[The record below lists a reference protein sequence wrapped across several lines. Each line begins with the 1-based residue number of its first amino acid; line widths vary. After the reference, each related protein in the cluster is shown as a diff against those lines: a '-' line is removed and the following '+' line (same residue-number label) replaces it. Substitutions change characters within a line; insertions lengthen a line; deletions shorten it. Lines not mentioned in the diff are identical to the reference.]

1 MASYTA
7 NAVGSASMAVPS
19 KVRKNDTLTFNI
31 TNTDVSTKYKGTIMS
46 YTFPCDCTVKIEA
59 KGARGGYGNLYT
71 YGLTDASRSGSG
83 AYVYGTFTFA
93 KGDQLLILVGQA
105 GTDAMT
111 SSGSTQDGATG
122 AGGGGTF
129 IVKRTA
135 TGSTFTGNSINGSDS
150 YNGWIVSPLLI
161 AAGGNGTR
169 DNGYSGTG
177 TIYGGLHT
185 TGSQPSYSSSRTG
198 GGFATAYGTNNSN
211 SSSYGYGLSF
221 LNGGLGSQYYYTRR
235 NITSHAG
242 FGGGGC
248 NGDDGDGG
256 GAGGYYGGLA
266 GKSACSFI
274 ASEATNSGGA
284 SDNNA
289 GEGIVV
295 FTFLK
300 VKGATARVKV
310 GGTYRTS
317 EAVYVKRNGV
327 WVEAEGLYV
336 KSGGAWHES
345 T

>member
-7 NAVGSASMAVPS
+7 NAVGSASMSVPS

-71 YGLTDASRSGSG
+71 YGLTDDSRSGSG

-111 SSGSTQDGATG
+111 SSGSTRDGATG

-135 TGSTFTGNSINGSDS
+135 SGSTFKGSSTNGSNA

-161 AAGGNGTR
+161 AAG
-169 DNGYSGTG
+169 GTG

-198 GGFATAYGTNNSN
+198 GGFSTAYGTKNGNN
-211 SSSYGYGLSF
+211 SSYGYGLSF
-221 LNGGLGSQYYYTRR
+221 LNGGLGSRYYYSRSG
-235 NITSHAG
+235 ITSHAG

-248 NGDDGDGG
+248 NGDDGG

-336 KSGGAWHES
+336 KSGGSWHES

>member
-7 NAVGSASMAVPS
+7 NAVGSSTLSLPS
-19 KVRKNDTLTFNI
+19 KVKKNDTLTFNI
-31 TNTDVSTKYKGTIMS
+31 TNTTVSTKYTGTILS

-93 KGDQLLILVGQA
+93 EGDQVLILVGQA

-111 SSGSTQDGATG
+111 STGSTKDGTSG

-129 IVKRTA
+129 IVKKT
-135 TGSTFTGNSINGSDS
+135 TSGSTFTGSSTNGSNA
-150 YNGWIVSPLLI
+150 YNGWIVSPLII

-185 TGSQPSYSSSRTG
+185 TGTKPTYASTRTG
-198 GGFATAYGTNNSN
+198 GGFDTAYGTNNSN

-221 LNGGLGSQYYYTRR
+221 LNGGLGSQYYYTR
-235 NITSHAG
+235 NSITSHAG

-248 NGDDGDGG
+248 NADDNQGG
-256 GAGGYYGGLA
+256 GGGGYYGGIA
-266 GKSACSFI
+266 TASACSYI
-274 ASEATNSGGA
+274 ASEATDTGGA
-284 SDNNA
+284 SDSNA
-289 GEGIVV
+289 GEGIVT

-300 VKGATARVKV
+300 VKSATAHIKV
-310 GGTYRTS
+310 GGTWHEP
-317 EAVYVKRNGV
+317 EAVYVKQNGV

-336 KSGGAWHES
+336 KSNGTWYES